1 MRNHIYRHSK
11 FPHSSDKR
19 DFFYLD
25 AKNKKISKLD
35 AKTEKYVQNLKIPP
49 AYHPVKI
56 SLSPNSKILAIGV
69 DKKGKDQYIYN
80 PKWVDKRHKQKYCE
94 LKKFAHQLPKI
105 KRKIQRHLSEPRMTE
120 AKMIAAILQIILS
133 CHFRVGND
141 IGRDMYNS
149 YGISTI
155 TKKQIDTRG
164 KNVKI
169 EFIGKRGVRNFCTV
183 KDKKVNQILRD
194 LEKKQR
200 VGDPLFS
207 IKSQATGNKRRIT
220 AKDVNGFLK
229 EYGDFTT
236 KYFRTWVANVE
247 FIDEIMERYR
257 VGGKLSETA
266 RKKLLRDSI
275 VATAEKLYHTPAICK
290 KSYVSGDLWDMFID
304 KPRKFDEVVAKNYK
318 KNSKNGGLDSSE
330 NAFLHFLEYTCK

>member
-1 MRNHIYRHSK
+1 MKGYIYRHSK
-11 FPHSSDKR
+11 FPHRSDKR

-25 AKNKKISKLD
+25 SKNKKISKID
-35 AKTEKYVQNLKIPP
+35 AKTEKYIQDLKIPP

-56 SLSPNSKILAIGV
+56 SLSPNSKVLAIGV

-80 PKWVDKRHKQKYCE
+80 SKWVNKRHKQKYCE
-94 LKKFAHQLPKI
+94 LKHFANQLPKI
-105 KRKIQRHLSEPRMTE
+105 KRKIQKHLSELHMTE
-120 AKMIAAILQIILS
+120 NKMIAVILQIILS

-155 TKKQIDTRG
+155 TKKQIDTSG

-183 KDKKVNQILRD
+183 KDKKVNQILRE

-200 VGDPLFS
+200 VGEPLFS
-207 IKSQATGNKRRIT
+207 IKSSTTGNKRRIT

-229 EYGDFTT
+229 DYGDFTT
-236 KYFRTWVANVE
+236 KYFRTWIANVE
-247 FIDEIMERYR
+247 FIDEIMQRYH
-257 VGGKLSETA
+257 VGEKISDTG
-266 RKKLLRDSI
+266 RKTLLRESI
-275 VATAEKLYHTPAICK
+275 LATAEKLYHTPAICK
-290 KSYVSGDLWDMFID
+290 KSYVSSDLWSMFVE
-304 KPRKFDEVVAKNYK
+304 KPHRFDEIVGKNYK
-318 KNSKNGGLDSSE
+318 KTDKNGGLDASE
-330 NAFLHFLEYTCK
+330 NAFQHFLKHTCK